1 MYKELVHA
9 SQVKEHYKSIRRK
22 ERRGSRYGVDR
33 VDIETNGTLRTTVNK
48 SEIETAILKAN
59 TDKLLQAKD
68 TPLRTEPLRTIIGE
82 RMKYEEWEKLLKKE
96 IDIPD
101 DLEEVT
107 KLWFHSIQDFQ
118 DNPIVI
124 DWTTDEY
131 FDSWKKNVGR

>member
-101 DLEEVT
+101 GLVEGT